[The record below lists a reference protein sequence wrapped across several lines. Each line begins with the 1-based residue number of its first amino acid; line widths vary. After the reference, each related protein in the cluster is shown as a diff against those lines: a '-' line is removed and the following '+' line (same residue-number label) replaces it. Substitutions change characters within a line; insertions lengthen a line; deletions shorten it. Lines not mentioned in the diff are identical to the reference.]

1 MTSDE
6 LRFVMEKII
15 RLVSVQF
22 CTFFFLVYLRLSMSC
37 EESGL
42 DIFDWKGRTVKV
54 ILCLFAGRT
63 TICEMALNL

>member
-22 CTFFFLVYLRLSMSC
+22 CTFFFLVYLRSLMSR

-42 DIFDWKGRTVKV
+42 DIFDSKGRKVKV

>member
-22 CTFFFLVYLRLSMSC
+22 CTFFCIF
-37 EESGL
+37 E
-42 DIFDWKGRTVKV
+42 IFDVMRRIWIRH
-54 ILCLFAGRT
+54 IRLER
-63 TICEMALNL
+63 